1 MASFFAGLASD
12 EGAPAAGGP
21 RDATRGRG
29 NMGQATASVI
39 ESGVA
44 LPTLSRLVDR
54 DTSPRHPRHEPPSLE
69 APKRNAKRCFVVTG
83 DRHFPRRL
91 PMVLGARVRA
101 LAVDALGYAK
111 GVPALALD
119 DRAFREFIVWLED
132 TKIRAMPM
140 DARGPLRA
148 VDAPAAAWNSAFA
161 SLVAETGCELDVDDA
176 AQTPR
181 VFDHLLE
188 QAVALDYRDNADDF
202 GAVVKDLKLASI
214 GAAPPPPKRQKT
226 SAGGVQGAGERD
238 EDAPRPRMRG
248 LTDPSLVSALDELA
262 AVLRVEI
269 PAGSG
274 VEASADAC
282 VAAVERFIAPFW
294 SKVEEAE
301 RNAGDGKEG
310 RGDERWNLSPS
321 DFPSGVALGFDED
334 GDGGCGAAATAAV
347 NVLRALHVNDLRVLQ
362 SAVDALLVQM
372 QEYTSD
378 PKTDSRLGRVGSG

>member
-1 MASFFAGLASD
+1 
-12 EGAPAAGGP
+12 
-21 RDATRGRG
+21 
-29 NMGQATASVI
+29 
-39 ESGVA
+39 
-44 LPTLSRLVDR
+44 
-54 DTSPRHPRHEPPSLE
+54 
-69 APKRNAKRCFVVTG
+69 
-83 DRHFPRRL
+83 
-91 PMVLGARVRA
+91 MVLGARVRA

-238 EDAPRPRMRG
+238 DDAPRPRMRG
-248 LTDPSLVSALDELA
+248 LTDPSLASALDELA

-269 PAGSG
+269 PAGSGGDAAG

-301 RNAGDGKEG
+301 RNARDGKEG
-310 RGDERWNLSPS
+310 GGDERWNLSPS

>member
-1 MASFFAGLASD
+1 
-12 EGAPAAGGP
+12 
-21 RDATRGRG
+21 
-29 NMGQATASVI
+29 
-39 ESGVA
+39 
-44 LPTLSRLVDR
+44 
-54 DTSPRHPRHEPPSLE
+54 
-69 APKRNAKRCFVVTG
+69 
-83 DRHFPRRL
+83 
-91 PMVLGARVRA
+91 MVLGARVRA

-248 LTDPSLVSALDELA
+248 LTDPSLASALDELA

>member
-1 MASFFAGLASD
+1 
-12 EGAPAAGGP
+12 
-21 RDATRGRG
+21 
-29 NMGQATASVI
+29 
-39 ESGVA
+39 
-44 LPTLSRLVDR
+44 
-54 DTSPRHPRHEPPSLE
+54 
-69 APKRNAKRCFVVTG
+69 
-83 DRHFPRRL
+83 
-91 PMVLGARVRA
+91 MVLGARVRA

-188 QAVALDYRDNADDF
+188 QAIALDYRDNADDF

-226 SAGGVQGAGERD
+226 SAGGVQAAGERD
-238 EDAPRPRMRG
+238 DDAPRPRMRG
-248 LTDPSLVSALDELA
+248 LTDPSLASALDELA
-262 AVLRVEI
+262 AVLRVDA
-269 PAGSG
+269 PAGSGG

-310 RGDERWNLSPS
+310 HGDERWNLSPS

>member
-44 LPTLSRLVDR
+44 RPTLSRLVDR
-54 DTSPRHPRHEPPSLE
+54 DTSPRHPRHKPPSLE
-69 APKRNAKRCFVVTG
+69 APKRNSKSCSSQLF
-83 DRHFPRRL
+83 RHFPRRL

-111 GVPALALD
+111 GVPELALD